1 MKQKATARRLAS
13 ETWEQLFWLSCL
25 LAALG
30 FAIVAGFAAATDYFP
45 ADLWLAHRLQDI
57 DAAAFSNALDWASR
71 MAEMPLVAVVALG
84 GALGLALLASRLGAI
99 WLVAALVVA
108 LSNRGVKF
116 LVDRPRPS
124 DDLVDVSDKAS
135 GLSFPSGHVAAA
147 VLVYGFIF
155 YLAAFLIPARPLRL
169 LVQASCLVIIVLT
182 ALQRVYV
189 GVHWPSDVLG
199 GLLFGGLVLAFLIW
213 SHHRFRSLTA
223 GTWLFARAGKER

>member
-1 MKQKATARRLAS
+1 MKPKATASRLAS
-13 ETWEQLFWLSCL
+13 ETWEQVFWLSWL

-30 FAIVAGFAAATDYFP
+30 FIVVAGFAAATDYFP

-57 DAAAFSNALDWASR
+57 DSAALGDALDWASR
-71 MAEMPLVAVVALG
+71 LAELPLVAAVALG
-84 GALGLALLASRLGAI
+84 GALGLWLLASRLGAI
-99 WLVAALVVA
+99 WLVVALVVS

-116 LVDRPRPS
+116 LVDRPRPA

-135 GLSFPSGHVAAA
+135 GLSFPSGHATAA

-155 YLAAFLIPARPLRL
+155 YLASSLIPARPLRL
-169 LVQASCLVIIVLT
+169 LVQTSCLVIIVLT

-199 GLLFGGLVLAFLIW
+199 GLLFGGLVLSFLIW
-213 SHHRFRSLTA
+213 SHHRFRSLTL
-223 GTWLFARAGKER
+223 GTRLFARIGKER